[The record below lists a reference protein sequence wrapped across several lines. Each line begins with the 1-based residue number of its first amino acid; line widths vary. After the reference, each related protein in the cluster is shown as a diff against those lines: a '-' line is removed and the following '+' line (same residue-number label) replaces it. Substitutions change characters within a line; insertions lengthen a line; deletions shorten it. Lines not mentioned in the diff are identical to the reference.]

1 MRRNLDLVI
10 RLQRAG
16 SFQMSVFAAVM
27 GFLVYSSMYAFRKP
41 FAVGTFEGETFLG
54 LDLKVWLILAQT
66 LGYMASKFYGIK
78 MISELKEKGRA
89 WLIVG
94 LIGISWLGLLG
105 FAILPA
111 PVPSRARCHA
121 APPARQR
128 PPAPATAAR
137 RGPGLPVRAWERPP
151 SSVSS
156 CPP

>member
-41 FAVGTFEGETFLG
+41 FAVGTFEGEAFLG

-78 MISELKEKGRA
+78 MISELKAAGMQVESAVASGDA
-89 WLIVG
+89 AQQLAEIIESHGCDAVFMSTHGGG
-94 LIGISWLGLLG
+94 LRSAVLGSVSQDMVQRS
-105 FAILPA
+105 
-111 PVPSRARCHA
+111 PVPVTLVRV
-121 APPARQR
+121 PEG
-128 PPAPATAAR
+128 ATAD
-137 RGPGLPVRAWERPP
+137 
-151 SSVSS
+151 
-156 CPP
+156 